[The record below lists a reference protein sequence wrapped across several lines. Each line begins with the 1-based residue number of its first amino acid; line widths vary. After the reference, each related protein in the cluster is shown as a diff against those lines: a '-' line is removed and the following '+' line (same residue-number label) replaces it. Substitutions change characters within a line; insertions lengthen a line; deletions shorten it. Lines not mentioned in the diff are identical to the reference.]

1 MRRLMQD
8 SNSTII
14 PHDFVILIIPELLHF
29 RWLGECSPLGGLR
42 KLLVLR
48 KCHVSVAMRSVLV
61 VDIVDSTHLLSSIK
75 IVSIVF
81 SRFHCKRHGS
91 LAGST

>member
-1 MRRLMQD
+1 M
-8 SNSTII
+8 
-14 PHDFVILIIPELLHF
+14 
-29 RWLGECSPLGGLR
+29 
-42 KLLVLR
+42 LR
-48 KCHVSVAMRSVLV
+48 KCHVSVAMRSVLA
-61 VDIVDSTHLLSSIK
+61 VDLVDSTYLLSSIK